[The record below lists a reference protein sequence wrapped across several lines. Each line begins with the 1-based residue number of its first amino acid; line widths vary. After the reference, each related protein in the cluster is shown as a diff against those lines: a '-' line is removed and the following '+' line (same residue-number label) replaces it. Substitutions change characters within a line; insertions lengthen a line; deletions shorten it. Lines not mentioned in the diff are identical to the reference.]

1 MGELWSYERLLEEV
15 AETQENASERELKPT
30 RCLHFRKYGIALIF
44 IAEYGIII
52 LFYYITLLTFRNLLY
67 IYSYSGVFMIRCVV
81 IIFIWRVL
89 PRVRYD

>member
-1 MGELWSYERLLEEV
+1 MGELWPYERLLEEV

-44 IAEYGIII
+44 IAEYAIII
-52 LFYYITLLTFRNLLY
+52 LFCYITLLTFRNLLY
-67 IYSYSGVFMIRCVV
+67 SGVFMIRCVIMIV
-81 IIFIWRVL
+81 VIFIWRVL